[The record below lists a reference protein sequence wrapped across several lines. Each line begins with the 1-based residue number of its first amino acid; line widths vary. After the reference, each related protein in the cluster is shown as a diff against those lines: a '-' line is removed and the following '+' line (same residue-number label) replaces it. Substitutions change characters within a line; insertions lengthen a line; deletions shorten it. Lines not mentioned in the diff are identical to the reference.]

1 MSRRRTNTNT
11 SRSMYFPKAAIN
23 FVSTVLLAMVF
34 IAITDRIQPNL
45 IQYVSARQQ
54 STHPQSH
61 QPQRGLRGS
70 SRSQQQKASTT
81 ASSQIPKHI
90 PDFEGEDKLIRH
102 LNASSKSRIH
112 SKLSSSCAQHNN
124 NADASNSQV
133 DELGNECRYCTNHLK
148 QQVCVSD
155 SSIEFK
161 FSPCNN
167 WLCYDDEDPSKSD
180 VTACERV

>member
-1 MSRRRTNTNT
+1 MN
-11 SRSMYFPKAAIN
+11 FPKAALN

-34 IAITDRIQPNL
+34 IAVADSIQPNL

-54 STHPQSH
+54 STHPQPH
-61 QPQRGLRGS
+61 QPLRSLRGS
-70 SRSQQQKASTT
+70 RSQHQKQK
-81 ASSQIPKHI
+81 SSQIPKHI

-102 LNASSKSRIH
+102 LNASSKSTRIY
-112 SKLSSSCAQHNN
+112 SKSRSSCAQHNN
-124 NADASNSQV
+124 DADACNSQV
-133 DELGNECRYCTNHLK
+133 DEMGNECRYCTNHLK

>member
-1 MSRRRTNTNT
+1 MN
-11 SRSMYFPKAAIN
+11 FPKAALN
-23 FVSTVLLAMVF
+23 FVSTVLLAMIF
-34 IAITDRIQPNL
+34 IAITDSIQPNL
-45 IQYVSARQQ
+45 IQDISARQQ
-54 STHPQSH
+54 STHPQPH
-61 QPQRGLRGS
+61 QQPRSLRGS
-70 SRSQQQKASTT
+70 RPQQQEQKASTT

-102 LNASSKSRIH
+102 LNASSTTTRISKSR
-112 SKLSSSCAQHNN
+112 STCAQHNN
-124 NADASNSQV
+124 DADACNSQV
-133 DELGNECRYCTNHLK
+133 DENGNECRYCTNHLK

>member
-1 MSRRRTNTNT
+1 MSRRGTNTNT
-11 SRSMYFPKAAIN
+11 NSRSMNFPKAALN
-23 FVSTVLLAMVF
+23 FVSTVLLAMIF

-54 STHPQSH
+54 STHPQPH
-61 QPQRGLRGS
+61 QPPRSLRGS
-70 SRSQQQKASTT
+70 RSQKT

-102 LNASSKSRIH
+102 LNASSTRVHGKLSSSLSR
-112 SKLSSSCAQHNN
+112 SSSCAQHNN
-124 NADASNSQV
+124 DADTCNSKV
-133 DELGNECRYCTNHLK
+133 DENGNECRYCTNHLK

>member
-1 MSRRRTNTNT
+1 MRRRHIILILDMN
-11 SRSMYFPKAAIN
+11 FPKAALN
-23 FVSTVLLAMVF
+23 FVATVLLAMVF
-34 IAITDRIQPNL
+34 IAITDSIQPNL
-45 IQYVSARQQ
+45 IQYISARQQ
-54 STHPQSH
+54 STHPQPH
-61 QPQRGLRGS
+61 QRPRSLRGS
-70 SRSQQQKASTT
+70 RSQHQKTP
-81 ASSQIPKHI
+81 SSQIPKHI

-102 LNASSKSRIH
+102 LNASSTSTRIYSKSR
-112 SKLSSSCAQHNN
+112 SSCAQHNHD
-124 NADASNSQV
+124 ADACNSQV
-133 DELGNECRYCTNHLK
+133 DENGTECRYCTNHLK

>member
-1 MSRRRTNTNT
+1 MRRRHIILILDMN
-11 SRSMYFPKAAIN
+11 FPKAALN
-23 FVSTVLLAMVF
+23 FVATVLLAMVF
-34 IAITDRIQPNL
+34 IAITDSIQPNL
-45 IQYVSARQQ
+45 IQYISARQQ
-54 STHPQSH
+54 STHPQPH
-61 QPQRGLRGS
+61 QRPRSLRGS
-70 SRSQQQKASTT
+70 RSQHQKTP
-81 ASSQIPKHI
+81 SSQIPKHI

-102 LNASSKSRIH
+102 LNASSTRIH
-112 SKLSSSCAQHNN
+112 SKLSSLSRSSCAQHNN
-124 NADASNSQV
+124 DADACNSQV